1 MVLRRK
7 LLVNLALIAVILAVG
22 LFMES
27 RQSGEGFL
35 KMTIICAV
43 GLLVYWLLLLKTVVL
58 GQYQVVEGTAVEVE
72 HSGIGRKSSWE
83 VELVNDN
90 GERKWFCLQIKIF
103 RKPKTVLKKMRPAD
117 FWVSYFLRKLSDPTW
132 YASLRGVSG
141 TVTFIIRDRIE
152 KSMTE

>member
-7 LLVNLALIAVILAVG
+7 LLVNLALIAAILAVG

-35 KMTIICAV
+35 KMTIICAA
-43 GLLVYWLLLLKTVVL
+43 GLLIYWLLLLKTVVL

-90 GERKWFCLQIKIF
+90 GERKWFCLPTREVIKGKRYRLYIWGE
-103 RKPKTVLKKMRPAD
+103 VVQVVEEA
-117 FWVSYFLRKLSDPTW
+117 
-132 YASLRGVSG
+132 A
-141 TVTFIIRDRIE
+141 E
-152 KSMTE
+152 

>member
-7 LLVNLALIAVILAVG
+7 LLVNLALIVAILAVG

-35 KMTIICAV
+35 KMTIICAA

-58 GQYQVVEGTAVEVE
+58 GQYRVVEGTAVEVE

-90 GERKWFCLQIKIF
+90 GERKWFCLLAREVIKGKRYRLYIWGEVVQVVE
-103 RKPKTVLKKMRPAD
+103 RV
-117 FWVSYFLRKLSDPTW
+117 
-132 YASLRGVSG
+132 
-141 TVTFIIRDRIE
+141 E
-152 KSMTE
+152 